1 MSCCG
6 QKRSAL
12 NQRRQA
18 APPVARRGLS
28 SGKATNLASIPGQPG
43 EARAS
48 ATIRAFLARNA
59 PLRPA
64 KTRGGLG
71 GTAG

>member
-18 APPVARRGLS
+18 APTAVRRGPS
-28 SGKATNLASIPGQPG
+28 PSQASKLANIPGQPG
-43 EARAS
+43 DGRAS
-48 ATIRAFLARNA
+48 AALRAFLARKA
-59 PLRPA
+59 RSG
-64 KTRGGLG
+64 R
-71 GTAG
+71 

>member
-18 APPVARRGLS
+18 APAAAGRGPS
-28 SGKATNLASIPGQPG
+28 PSQASKLANIPGQSG
-43 EARAS
+43 DARAS
-48 ATIRAFLARNA
+48 AALRAFLARKA
-59 PLRPA
+59 RSG
-64 KTRGGLG
+64 R
-71 GTAG
+71 